1 MTTKQERK
9 MLNNMNTAAQKAKL
23 GDRIPV
29 VVTKTLTSDDITAG
43 TGEGTAEINTGID
56 VGAICAVTCISS
68 GGALRA
74 VTKAEL
80 KSGSTTILEVT
91 ATSMAAT
98 DVLTVTVI

>member
-29 VVTKTLTSDDITAG
+29 VATKTLAADDISSSK
-43 TGEGTAEINTGID
+43 AEIDTGID